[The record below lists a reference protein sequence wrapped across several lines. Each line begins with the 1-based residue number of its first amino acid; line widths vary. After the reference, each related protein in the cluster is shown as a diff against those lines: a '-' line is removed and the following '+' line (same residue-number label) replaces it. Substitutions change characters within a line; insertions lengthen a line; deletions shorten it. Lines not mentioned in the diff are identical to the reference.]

1 MRQTAAC
8 SPTNYNSRMKLAPI
22 LFLGFSLFSHA
33 VIAQDASK
41 PSAPSQPEP
50 KSVTVPVTLDHNRV
64 VIDVYL
70 PLADGSNQR
79 VRGWVDTGNSDLWM
93 SRRVATL
100 MGLTVDCSE
109 KTCSATGSLRDIVI
123 SGMRIS
129 FASLKQARIMVKSD
143 QAQDVMI
150 PGMSAEINIPSSV
163 LRNYAIVVNFPDR
176 EFTIVAPGSVKFNGM
191 SGKIFVN
198 P

>member
-1 MRQTAAC
+1 MRQTAAY
-8 SPTNYNSRMKLAPI
+8 SRTNYNSPMKLAPI

-41 PSAPSQPEP
+41 AAAPSQPEP

-70 PLADGSNQR
+70 PLADGSTKR

-100 MGLTVDCSE
+100 LGLTVDCGE
-109 KTCSATGSLRDIVI
+109 KTCSATGSLREMVI
-123 SGMRIS
+123 GGMKVS
-129 FASLKQARIMVKSD
+129 FANLKPAKIMVKSD

-150 PGMSAEINIPSSV
+150 RVHHWRSRKRAVPRHEQHNLCEPGKRLSA
-163 LRNYAIVVNFPDR
+163 
-176 EFTIVAPGSVKFNGM
+176 GSQQNRQQEL
-191 SGKIFVN
+191 
-198 P
+198 